1 MNEEVS
7 SKNTKKEILDA
18 YDNLRQQI
26 QDKKKETSGSEPK
39 DPPKTRVVEE
49 ASRLQP
55 DKIMKDI
62 STLKIGL
69 SQSLDKVEE
78 ALIEEH
84 KKLSGVSEAIRFE
97 KDNLQNIYQI
107 KAEADSLAVLI
118 TIHKE
123 KKQDLEQDIK
133 EKREAWEKEKQNF
146 ELGVKEERERIRKER
161 EREEDEYVYNRNQKR
176 KKEEDSYNEKVAKQE
191 KELKEKREA
200 FEKDMLERE
209 ADIKAREEELKDLR
223 KKAELFPAQLEE
235 AVKQK
240 ENEITERLTSN
251 FKHEKEILEKEYQGE
266 LKLMN
271 QTIKSLQDKIKDQD
285 NMMNQLYK
293 KVENADKNVK
303 DIVLKA
309 IEGSGRYPFQEK
321 VAEERNYKRE
331 DRKQP
336 GEE

>member
-18 YDNLRQQI
+18 YEELKQQL
-26 QDKKKETSGSEPK
+26 QEKKKEVPGSEPQEA
-39 DPPKTRVVEE
+39 PKTRVVEE
-49 ASRLQP
+49 ASGIQP

-62 STLKIGL
+62 SNLKIGL

-84 KKLSGVSEAIRFE
+84 KKLSGVSEAIRLE
-97 KDNLQNIYQI
+97 KENLQNIYQI
-107 KAEADSLAVLI
+107 KAEADSLAALI
-118 TIHKE
+118 AAHKE
-123 KKQDLEQDIK
+123 KKQELEQEVK
-133 EKREAWEKEKQNF
+133 EKREAWEKEKQQF
-146 ELGVKEERERIRKER
+146 ELELKEGKERIRKER
-161 EREEDEYVYNRNQKR
+161 EREEDEYIYNRNQKR
-176 KKEEDSYNEKVAKQE
+176 KKEEDTYNEKVVKQE

-200 FEKDMLERE
+200 FEKEMQERE
-209 ADIKAREEELKDLR
+209 ADIKASEEELKDLR
-223 KKAELFPAQLEE
+223 KKAEQFPAQLEE

-240 ENEITERLTSN
+240 EKEISERLTSD
-251 FKHEKEILEKEYQGE
+251 FKHEKDLLEKEYQGE
-266 LKLMN
+266 LKLLN
-271 QTIKSLQDKIKDQD
+271 QTIKSLQDKIRDQD

-321 VAEERNYKRE
+321 VADERNYKKE
-331 DRKQP
+331 ERKQQ

>member
-18 YDNLRQQI
+18 YDKLRQQL
-26 QDKKKETSGSEPK
+26 QDKKKEIPGPEPK
-39 DPPKTRVVEE
+39 DPPKARVVEE

-62 STLKIGL
+62 SALKIGL
-69 SQSLDKVEE
+69 SQSLDRVEE

-84 KKLSGVSEAIRFE
+84 KKLSGVSEAIRLE

-146 ELGVKEERERIRKER
+146 EQGVKEERERIRKEK

-176 KKEEDSYNEKVAKQE
+176 KKEEDTYNEKVAKQE

-251 FKHEKEILEKEYQGE
+251 FKHEKELLEKEYQGE

-321 VAEERNYKRE
+321 VAEERNYKKE
-331 DRKQP
+331 DRKHP

>member
-1 MNEEVS
+1 MNEDVS
-7 SKNTKKEILDA
+7 TKNTKKEILDA
-18 YDNLRQQI
+18 YDKLRQQL
-26 QDKKKETSGSEPK
+26 QEKKKEIPGAGIPEA
-39 DPPKTRVVEE
+39 PKTRIVEE

-62 STLKIGL
+62 SNLKIGL

-84 KKLSGVSEAIRFE
+84 KKLSSVTEAIRLE

-107 KAEADSLAVLI
+107 KAEADSLAALI

-123 KKQDLEQDIK
+123 KQQHLEQEIK

-146 ELGVKEERERIRKER
+146 EQGVKEERERIRKDR
-161 EREEDEYVYNRNQKR
+161 DREEDEYVYNRNQKR
-176 KKEEDSYNEKVAKQE
+176 KKEEDTYNEKAAKQE

-223 KKAELFPAQLEE
+223 KKTELFPAQLEE

-251 FKHEKEILEKEYQGE
+251 FKHEKELLEKEYQGE

-321 VAEERNYKRE
+321 VAEDRNYKKE
-331 DRKQP
+331 DRKHP